1 MVAETHRAKTPA
13 ASAPSVRASRGWL
26 KRIKAVLAAPFGVV
40 FRPVGRLIRGI
51 VRASTSSLTRRIL
64 LLNLAALAA
73 LVGGILYL
81 NQFRAGLIDARVDS
95 LLTQGQ
101 IIAAAIAAQAS
112 VDTDSITID
121 PDDLLELQAGEST
134 SPFDVGEGAAEFPI
148 NPERVAPLL
157 RRLVSPTRTRARIY
171 DQDGTLLLDSR
182 SLYSHGQ
189 ILRFDLP
196 APDESKPWYQIWME
210 RARLWLRRGDLPAY
224 REIGGANGNEYP
236 EVANALDG
244 AAASIVRISEDG
256 GLIVSVAVPVQR
268 FRAVLGAL
276 LLSTQ
281 SGDIDAI
288 VQAERMAIVRV
299 FLVAAGVTILLSVL
313 LASTI
318 AGPVRRLSDAAELIR
333 RGTKKRVQLPDFGD
347 RKDEIGDLAQ
357 SLRDMTTA
365 LYNRMEAIERFAA
378 DVAHELKNPLTSL
391 RSAAETL
398 PIAPTPDARDRLL
411 AIIEHDIRRLD
422 RLISDIS
429 DASRL
434 DAEMAR
440 EDANPVDLRELLEV
454 VVDVA
459 RQTRVSKGQKL
470 VLTLDPGRW
479 GADAFTILGHDIRMG
494 QVVDNLIANALSFS
508 PPEGSVRIHAKRRT
522 REVRITVDDDG
533 CGIRADALDEIFER
547 FYTDRPS
554 VEEFGQNS
562 GLGLAISRQI
572 VGAHRGTIS
581 AQNRIGKDG
590 KVMGA
595 RLTVILPT
603 SR

>member
-1 MVAETHRAKTPA
+1 MVAETHRPKVPA
-13 ASAPSVRASRGWL
+13 ANTSRIGVLRDWL
-26 KRIKAVLAAPFGVV
+26 KRIKAALA
-40 FRPVGRLIRGI
+40 PVGMVLRPAGRFIRGI
-51 VRASTSSLTRRIL
+51 ARSSTSSLTRRIL
-64 LLNLAALAA
+64 ILNLAALFA
-73 LVGGILYL
+73 LVAGILYL

-101 IIAAAIAAQAS
+101 IIAAAIAAQAG
-112 VDTDSITID
+112 VDANTITID
-121 PDDLLELQAGEST
+121 PDQLLELQAGESA
-134 SPFDVGEGAAEFPI
+134 SPFDVGEGAADFPI

-196 APDESKPWYQIWME
+196 APDESKHWYEIWLE
-210 RARLWLRRGDLPAY
+210 RGRHLLRRGDLPAY

-236 EVANALDG
+236 EVANALNG
-244 AAASIVRISEDG
+244 APASIVRIGEDG

-276 LLSTQ
+276 LLSTE

-288 VQAERMAIVRV
+288 VRAERMAIVRV
-299 FLVAAGVTILLSVL
+299 FLVAVSVTILLSVL

-318 AGPVRRLSDAAELIR
+318 AGPVRRLSDAAERIR
-333 RGTKKRVQLPDFGD
+333 RGTKKRVQLPDFGG

-365 LYNRMEAIERFAA
+365 LYDRMEAIERFAA

-411 AIIEHDIRRLD
+411 GIIEHDIRRLD

-440 EDANPVDLRELLEV
+440 EDANPVDLRTLLET

-459 RQTRVSKGQKL
+459 RETRVSEHQDL
-470 VLTLDPGRW
+470 VLTIDPGRW
-479 GADAFTILGHDIRMG
+479 GRDAFYILGHDIRMG

-508 PPEGSVRIHAKRRT
+508 PPDGSVRIHAERRSGQ
-522 REVRITVDDDG
+522 VRITVDDDG
-533 CGIRADALDEIFER
+533 CGIRAEALDQIFER
-547 FYTDRPS
+547 FYTDRPN
-554 VEEFGQNS
+554 VEDFGQNS

-572 VGAHRGTIS
+572 VMAHRGTIS
-581 AQNRIGKDG
+581 AENRIGKDG
-590 KVMGA
+590 KVVGA
-595 RLTVILPT
+595 RITVILPA

>member
-1 MVAETHRAKTPA
+1 MVAETHRSKVPA
-13 ASAPSVRASRGWL
+13 ASTSSVDVSKGGL
-26 KRIKAVLAAPFGVV
+26 KRIKAVLAPLGIV
-40 FRPVGRLIRGI
+40 FRPVGGFIGGI
-51 VRASTSSLTRRIL
+51 ARSSTSSLTRRIL

-101 IIAAAIAAQAS
+101 IIAAAIAAQAG
-112 VDTDSITID
+112 VDANSITID
-121 PDDLLELQAGEST
+121 PDELLELQAGESA
-134 SPFDVGEGAAEFPI
+134 SPFDVGEGAADFPI

-196 APDESKPWYQIWME
+196 APDESKPWYEIWLE
-210 RARLWLRRGDLPAY
+210 RGRLWLRRGDLPAY

-236 EVANALDG
+236 EVANALNG

-276 LLSTQ
+276 LLSTE

-288 VQAERMAIVRV
+288 VRAERMAIVRV
-299 FLVAAGVTILLSVL
+299 FLVAASVTILLSVL

-318 AGPVRRLSDAAELIR
+318 AGPVRRLSDAAERIR
-333 RGTKKRVQLPDFGD
+333 RGTKKRVQLPDFSG

-398 PIAPTPDARDRLL
+398 PIAPTPGARDRLL
-411 AIIEHDIRRLD
+411 GIIEHDIRRLD

-440 EDANPVDLRELLEV
+440 EDANPVDLRALLET

-459 RQTRVSKGQKL
+459 RQTRVSEHQKL
-470 VLTLDPGRW
+470 VLTIDPGRW
-479 GADAFTILGHDIRMG
+479 GRDAFYILGHDIRMG
-494 QVVDNLIANALSFS
+494 QVIDNLIANALSFS
-508 PPEGSVRIHAKRRT
+508 PSHGSVRIHAERRSGQ
-522 REVRITVDDDG
+522 VRITVDDDG
-533 CGIRADALDEIFER
+533 SGIRAEALDQIFER
-547 FYTDRPS
+547 FYTDRPN
-554 VEEFGQNS
+554 VEDFGQNS

-572 VGAHRGTIS
+572 VMAHRGTIT
-581 AQNRIGKDG
+581 AENRTDMNG
-590 KVMGA
+590 KVVGA
-595 RLTVILPT
+595 RIIVILPA